1 MHANL
6 THRERVLRAINHKQ
20 PDRVPLDLGSTVNSS
35 IHIEGYIPLAK
46 HFGIQPKKE
55 IIHRMM
61 QTANVQEEVL
71 QALDIDFRGI
81 FLGAPEKSVAEE
93 ISPNE
98 YRDHWGCVRVKPPS
112 SYYYD
117 MIKFPLQGDIT
128 ISDIL
133 NYPWPNPDDPGWTK
147 HLRDRLKFIR
157 EQTDCAAVL
166 NVPTAFVHVSQYLRG
181 FQDWYMDFIRNPY
194 LLETLFDVVLEINSQ
209 ICKNILKE
217 IGQEVDIIA
226 TADDLG
232 TQNGLQVSYNHYKK
246 YIHPRLEKYFKLIHD
261 MSPAKIL
268 FHSCGSICAIIE
280 DLIQIGVDI
289 LNPVQVSAVGMNP
302 QDLKNKYGGRLVFWG
317 AIDTQRVLPF
327 GSTEEVKRE
336 VELRIEQ
343 LGRDGGYV
351 LGAVHDIQP
360 DVPINNILT
369 MYRHAREYEPSFSK

>member
-1 MHANL
+1 MHSNL
-6 THRERVLRAINHKQ
+6 THRERVLKAINHKQ
-20 PDRVPLDLGSTVNSS
+20 PDRIPLDLGSTVNSS

-46 HFGIQPKKE
+46 NFGIQPRKE

-71 QALDIDFRGI
+71 QALGIDVRGI

-93 ISPNE
+93 ISPHE

-117 MIKFPLQGDIT
+117 MIKFPLQGDVT

-133 NYPWPNPDDPGWTK
+133 NYPWPDPDDPGWTK
-147 HLRDRLKFIR
+147 HLRDRLRFIR

-181 FQDWYMDFIRNPY
+181 FQDWYMDFIRNPK
-194 LLETLFDVVLEINSQ
+194 LLETLFDAVLEINSQ

-232 TQNGLQVSYNHYKK
+232 TQNGLQVSYHHYKQ
-246 YIHPRLEKYFKLIHD
+246 YIHPRLEKYFRLIHD

-268 FHSCGSICAIIE
+268 FHSCGSISAIIE
-280 DLIQIGVDI
+280 DLIQIGADI
-289 LNPVQVSAVGMNP
+289 LNPVQVSAAGMNP
-302 QDLKNKYGGRLVFWG
+302 QDLKNKYGDRLVFWG
-317 AIDTQRVLPF
+317 AIDTQRVLPL

-351 LGAVHDIQP
+351 LGGVHDIQP
-360 DVPINNILT
+360 DVPITNILT
-369 MYRHAREYEPSFSK
+369 MYRHAREYKPSFSK